1 MYRFVNDELDVFP
14 DTEIILVIESTQFAS
29 RLPNVYGIPVPDFF
43 DSGRVIS

>member
-14 DTEIILVIESTQFAS
+14 DKEIILVIELTQFAS
-29 RLPNVYGIPVPDFF
+29 RLPNVYGIPVPDFL